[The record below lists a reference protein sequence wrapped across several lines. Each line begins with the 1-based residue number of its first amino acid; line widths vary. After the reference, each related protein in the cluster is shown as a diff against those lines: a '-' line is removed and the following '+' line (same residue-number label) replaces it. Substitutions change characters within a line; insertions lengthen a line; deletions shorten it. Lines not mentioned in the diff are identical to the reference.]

1 MRRREAELGGDRH
14 FSALEGVE
22 RGMREALRQVR
33 TATATIGTAALL
45 AIYVGSTVRMEHGL
59 SRQARSVVQ
68 EPRGAAALFSGLA
81 GALLGRGEASH
92 YGAEFIGWPTA
103 SGAAYDPG
111 LRTAAHPTLPLGSRV
126 QVTNLANGRSTVVTI
141 NDRGPFARGRVIDLS
156 REAAQDI
163 DMLGA
168 GSAEVELRQAP

>member
-1 MRRREAELGGDRH
+1 
-14 FSALEGVE
+14 
-22 RGMREALRQVR
+22 MREALRQVR

-45 AIYVGSTVRMEHGL
+45 AIYVGSTVRMEHG
-59 SRQARSVVQ
+59 SARRGI
-68 EPRGAAALFSGLA
+68 EPRGASALFSAVA

-92 YGAEFIGWPTA
+92 YGNELVGRPTA
-103 SGAAYDPG
+103 SGVAYDPG

-126 QVTNLANGRSTVVTI
+126 QVTNLENGRSTVVTI

-156 REAAQDI
+156 REAAKDI
-163 DMLGA
+163 DMIGP

>member
-1 MRRREAELGGDRH
+1 
-14 FSALEGVE
+14 
-22 RGMREALRQVR
+22 MREALRQVR
-33 TATATIGTAALL
+33 TTTATIGTAALL
-45 AIYVGSTVRMEHGL
+45 AIYVGSAVRMERGMP
-59 SRQARSVVQ
+59 RQGEGGV
-68 EPRGAAALFSGLA
+68 EETGATALFSAVA

-92 YGAEFIGWPTA
+92 YGSEFVGRPTA

-111 LRTAAHPTLPLGSRV
+111 LRTAAHPSLPLGSRV

-168 GSAEVELRQAP
+168 GSAEVELRQAR

>member
-1 MRRREAELGGDRH
+1 
-14 FSALEGVE
+14 
-22 RGMREALRQVR
+22 MREVLRQVR

-59 SRQARSVVQ
+59 ARQGIAG
-68 EPRGAAALFSGLA
+68 EPRGASALFSAVA

-92 YGAEFIGWPTA
+92 YGNEFVGRPTA
-103 SGAAYDPG
+103 SGVAYDPG

-126 QVTNLANGRSTVVTI
+126 QVTNLKNGRSTVVTI
-141 NDRGPFARGRVIDLS
+141 NDRGPFAHGRVIDLS
-156 REAAQDI
+156 REAAKDI
-163 DMLGA
+163 DMIGP

>member
-1 MRRREAELGGDRH
+1 
-14 FSALEGVE
+14 
-22 RGMREALRQVR
+22 MREVLRQVR

-45 AIYVGSTVRMEHGL
+45 AIYVVSAVRMEHGL
-59 SRQARSVVQ
+59 SRQAGGVVE
-68 EPRGAAALFSGLA
+68 EPRGVTALFSAVA

-92 YGAEFIGWPTA
+92 YGNEFVGRPTA

-141 NDRGPFARGRVIDLS
+141 NDRGPFAHGRVIDLS
-156 REAAQDI
+156 REAAKDI
-163 DMLGA
+163 DMIGP